1 MTTTRISTLGILL
14 TGLVALSGCDKLAD
28 AAKAIKKGGE
38 AAADVAA
45 AAGAVAG
52 NGAGPMTE
60 DDKLG
65 EKLNGYISCINGV
78 SKRVHDSAGRY
89 YQWVDP
95 EKGLTG
101 SERHIYGLY
110 EVSNADDCK
119 QAITK
124 SNEAEPRM
132 EDLEGAATAFSTA
145 LDGVVPLIADAHK
158 YYDEENYKDDSFAK
172 GKELHTKLVAGFKA
186 FDEADLKLRDLV
198 KEHNEALHVREL
210 ERIEK
215 EEGRKLRFHTQ
226 NVMMEAK
233 HLLAAADAP
242 FEELD
247 SEAYSAVLTKF
258 ESAVDEC
265 ETYSKGHKKE
275 TDSVM
280 MYSMFIDAAQD
291 LKKQGKALMR
301 RKRDNQ
307 PWTQKELK
315 DLGPFPHTVE
325 GHPVNINDKFNDLVS
340 RSNSLNWMRYT
351 PQ

>member
-1 MTTTRISTLGILL
+1 MTTTRITTLSLL
-14 TGLVALSGCDKLAD
+14 ITGLVALSGCDKLAD

-45 AAGAVAG
+45 AAGAVGA
-52 NGAGPMTE
+52 NGGALTE

-65 EKLNGYISCINGV
+65 DKLNGYISCINGV
-78 SKRVHDSAGRY
+78 SKRVHDAAGRY

-95 EKGLTG
+95 DKGLTG

-110 EVSNADDCK
+110 EVTNAEDCK
-119 QAITK
+119 KEITK
-124 SNEAEPRM
+124 ANDAEPDM
-132 EDLEGAATAFSTA
+132 EDLETAATAFATA
-145 LDGVVPLIADAHK
+145 LDGVVPVIADAHK
-158 YYDEENYKDDSFAK
+158 YYDEENYKDDGFAK
-172 GKELHTKLVAGFKA
+172 GKELHPKLEAGFKA
-186 FDEADLKLRDLV
+186 FDEADLALRKLV

-226 NVMMEAK
+226 NVMMQAK
-233 HLLAAADAP
+233 GLLSAADTP

-247 SEAYSAVLTKF
+247 QEAYNTALTAF
-258 ESAVDEC
+258 TTAVDEC
-265 ETYSKGHKKE
+265 ESYSKAHKKE

-280 MYSMFIDAAQD
+280 MYSMFVDAAQD

-301 RKRDNQ
+301 RKRDNK
-307 PWTQKELK
+307 PWTKKELS

-340 RSNSLNWMRYT
+340 RSNSLNWMRYA
-351 PQ
+351 PE